1 MNIQETTKLS
11 TKDIAYIR
19 MLELH
24 VNQLVALLHEIG
36 ETQIGQQLGSREL
49 STAYTR
55 LEEVFYHSREFIHRR
70 AAAKKLVN

>member
-1 MNIQETTKLS
+1 MVIQENTKLS

-36 ETQIGQQLGSREL
+36 ETQMGQQLASREL
-49 STAYTR
+49 SNSYTR
-55 LEEVFYHSREFIHRR
+55 LEEVFLHAREFIHRR
-70 AAAKKLVN
+70 AAAKVLVN

>member
-1 MNIQETTKLS
+1 MNTQEQTKLS

-36 ETQIGQQLGSREL
+36 ETQLGMPLASREL
-49 STAYTR
+49 ANAYTR
-55 LEEVFYHSREFIHRR
+55 LEEVFLHSREYIHRR
-70 AAAKKLVN
+70 AAAKVLVN